1 MTQPKLAMLI
11 DALSAGANAYMPSNN
26 ESGSTSERGEV
37 ELLLGIHK

>member
-11 DALSAGANAYMPSNN
+11 DALSAGANVYIPSNN

-37 ELLLGIHK
+37 ELLLGVHK